1 MGHGSYFWVNFYNK
15 KLLNNTKNKINTK
28 QLSNYQ
34 PLLSNNT
41 NFFERGPLLQGR
53 ALTGCE
59 YLKELS
65 YPQGLLDA
73 GNQRDFGGFI
83 RIFTA
88 ILKISKPRRRVFGKI
103 RVVLA

>member
-1 MGHGSYFWVNFYNK
+1 MEHGSYFWVNFYNK
-15 KLLNNTKNKINTK
+15 KLLNNTKNKNNTK

-59 YLKELS
+59 YLKESS
-65 YPQGLLDA
+65 YPQGLLD
-73 GNQRDFGGFI
+73 GGFGGFI